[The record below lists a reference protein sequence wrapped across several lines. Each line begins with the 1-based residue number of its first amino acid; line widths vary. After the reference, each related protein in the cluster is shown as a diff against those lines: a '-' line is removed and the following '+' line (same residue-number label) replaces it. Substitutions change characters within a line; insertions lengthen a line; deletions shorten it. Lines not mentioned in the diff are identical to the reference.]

1 MKAVIDGIPY
11 GAPGGILKALLFLLL
26 ALAAPATAREPLL
39 VLALGDS
46 LTAGY
51 QLKPAE
57 SFPAQLEA
65 ALRREGRQVVVHN
78 GGVSGDTSAQGKARL
93 AWVLAGL
100 GRTPDVAIVALGAN
114 DMLRG
119 LPVGAMRS
127 NLDAII
133 ADLKGRGS
141 IVILAGMLA
150 APNMGKSYAAEYNAV
165 FPALARKH
173 GILFYPFFTDGVT
186 AVPAL
191 LLNDQMH
198 PNAKGVSVMVT
209 RMLPVVRQG
218 LDAAGERPRQPLARR

>member
-1 MKAVIDGIPY
+1 MIWRVFRYY
-11 GAPGGILKALLFLLL
+11 GGAAGVLKALLVVLL
-26 ALAAPATAREPLL
+26 AALPAHAAEPLL

-65 ALRREGRQVVVHN
+65 ALRREGRNVRVHN

-93 AWVLAGL
+93 GWVLAGL
-100 GRTPDVAIVALGAN
+100 KRNPDVAIVALGAN

-119 LPVGAMRS
+119 GPVGPMRA

-133 ADLKGRGS
+133 TDLKGRGTV
-141 IVILAGMLA
+141 VILAGMLA
-150 APNMGKSYAAEYNAV
+150 APNMGQVYASDYNAV
-165 FPALARKH
+165 FPALAKKH
-173 GILFYPFFTDGVT
+173 GTLFYPFFTDGVT

-191 LLNDQMH
+191 LLSDQMH
-198 PNAKGVSVMVT
+198 PNARGVAVMVD
-209 RMLPVVRQG
+209 RMLPVVRRA
-218 LDAAGERPRQPLARR
+218 LAAAEARPSQRVADR